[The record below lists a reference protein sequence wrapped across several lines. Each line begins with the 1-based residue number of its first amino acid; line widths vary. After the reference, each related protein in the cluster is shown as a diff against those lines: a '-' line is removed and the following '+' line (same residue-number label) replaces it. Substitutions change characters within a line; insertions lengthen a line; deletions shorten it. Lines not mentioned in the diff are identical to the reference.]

1 MTALADLLTKR
12 AALIAA
18 RSSGML
24 RTTFRS
30 GGTERTA
37 EFKSDAEMA
46 AALAALDR
54 EIAALKGQRINTF
67 LPTFSKG
74 I

>member
-1 MTALADLLTKR
+1 MTALADLLNQR

-18 RSSGML
+18 RNSGML

-37 EFKSDAEMA
+37 WFKSDAEMA
-46 AALAALDR
+46 AAIAALDR
-54 EIAALKGQRINTF
+54 DIAALKGQRVNTF

>member
-1 MTALADLLTKR
+1 MTALADLLNQR
-12 AALIAA
+12 AALVAA
-18 RSSGML
+18 RNSGML

-30 GGTERTA
+30 GGTERTV
-37 EFKSDAEMA
+37 EFKSDAAMA

-54 EIAALKGQRINTF
+54 DIAALKGQRINTF